1 MHLSSISEKGQWFLH
16 QFSED
21 REKKTA
27 SHAVFGP
34 GADFVSAEV
43 FLEEAPEVETIRKEA
58 MLKKRIVAKVR
69 PCVFATS
76 RQPNPSLVAVLSW
89 AGTAARRPGEN
100 VVRQLLC

>member
-1 MHLSSISEKGQWFLH
+1 MHLGSISEKGQWFLH

-69 PCVFATS
+69 PCV
-76 RQPNPSLVAVLSW
+76 LSW
-89 AGTAARRPGEN
+89 AGDRGTTSGRERRAAIA
-100 VVRQLLC
+100 LLNIPNTLNKLKFL